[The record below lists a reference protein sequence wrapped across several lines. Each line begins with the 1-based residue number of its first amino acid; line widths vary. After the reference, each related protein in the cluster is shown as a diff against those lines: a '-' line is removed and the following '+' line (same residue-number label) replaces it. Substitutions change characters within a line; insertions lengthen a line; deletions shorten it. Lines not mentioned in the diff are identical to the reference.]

1 MKSYFTDTVAK
12 VVYREL
18 LEGVVVVVVLAKIQS
33 NYLNDAQIFFFFAL
47 PEGG

>member
-18 LEGVVVVVVLAKIQS
+18 LEGVVVVVLAKIQS